1 MKDKQYEL
9 WTTTSTDDAAGK
21 ATVLSKS
28 RSMQKTAEFL
38 EA

>member
-9 WTTTSTDDAAGK
+9 RTTTDASDAASK